1 MEANLPVMLCP
12 HCDATDR
19 PTLRPGPTPHAA
31 YATCARCGEHNKLI
45 SLSLLRQDVAIEGE
59 RARAD

>member
-1 MEANLPVMLCP
+1 MKHLPIMPCQDCGALEE
-12 HCDATDR
+12 
-19 PTLRPGPTPHAA
+19 PTLRPGPTAHTA
-31 YATCARCGEHNKLI
+31 YAACVRCGAHIRLI